1 MLNVALTG
9 GIGTGK
15 SLVMARFAELGAPV
29 ISADDVAHEVIGAGT
44 PGAAAVRARFGDDVM
59 RPDGNVDR
67 LRLAAIVFRDTPA
80 RRDLEAIIH
89 PEVRAAIAAWG
100 EARARDGAAIAV
112 AEIPLLFEN
121 QREMD
126 FDRVV
131 VTACAEDEQVRRV
144 TARSGLAVDDVRQR
158 IAAQLPLAEKVRR
171 AHYVIWTDGSI
182 DATRQRAAAVWAEL
196 QRDAG
201 AITR

>member
-15 SLVMARFAELGAPV
+15 SVVLARFAELGAPV
-29 ISADDVAHEVIGAGT
+29 VSADDLAHDVIGAGT
-44 PGAAAVRARFGDDVM
+44 PGAGAVRDRFGGEVM
-59 RPDGNVDR
+59 RADGGVDR
-67 LRLAAIVFRDTPA
+67 LRLAAIVFRDTAA

-89 PEVRAAIAAWG
+89 PAVRAAIAAWG
-100 EARARDGAAIAV
+100 EARAREGAAIAV

-121 QREMD
+121 ARASD

-131 VTACAEDEQVRRV
+131 VTACAEAEQVRRV
-144 TARSGLAVDDVRQR
+144 TVRSGLAEEDVRRR

-171 AHYVIWTDGSI
+171 ADYVIWTDDSI
-182 DATRQRAAAVWAEL
+182 DATRQRAADVWARL
-196 QRDAG
+196 QQDAG
-201 AITR
+201 VSAG